1 MKTTTVTDISTY
13 LVVALL
19 IVVGIGLYFTLSVP
33 TPKPY
38 VPPPLPEVQIMLL
51 GKDCE
56 DCFNGSAALDF
67 LKAQK
72 NLNIT
77 DVKEFTLEESQQHV
91 TQYGIERLPAV
102 VVTGNITGITLQNFE
117 AKNDALVF
125 AKVPPPYYDVAS
137 KSIKGKVT
145 VIVLQDNTCD
155 KCFNI
160 SQISS
165 QLAQL
170 GIKIASERTVEAKS
184 SEGKELISKYKIG
197 KVPTLIFNKEALEYD
212 VIKQVWTQVGSEE
225 SDSNLVL
232 RIISPP
238 YLNVSTGK
246 VDGLVDITYLSDQT
260 CSECYNATMVKD
272 LLKQSFNMEFGAE
285 KEVDVTSTK
294 GKSLMKKYSIELVPT
309 VILSA
314 DAAAYP
320 TLGQA
325 WPQAGTIEDDGVF
338 VFRSLQLLEEQIY
351 KNITSGE
358 VLGKQEEAEI
368 TAPEAEQ

>member
-1 MKTTTVTDISTY
+1 MKTTVTDINTY
-13 LVVALL
+13 LVVAL
-19 IVVGIGLYFTLSVP
+19 IIAVGFGLYFTLSVP

-38 VPPPLPEVQIMLL
+38 VPPPLPEVQVMLL

-56 DCFNGSAALDF
+56 GCFNGTEAVNF
-67 LKAQK
+67 LKAQQ
-72 NLNIT
+72 NLNVT
-77 DVKEFTLEESQQHV
+77 DVKEFTLEESQQHA
-91 TQYGIERLPAV
+91 TKYGIERLPAV
-102 VVTGNITGITLQNFE
+102 VVTGNITGLTLQNFE

-125 AKVPPPYYDVAS
+125 AKVPPPYYDIAS

-160 SQISS
+160 SQISN
-165 QLAQL
+165 QLTQL
-170 GIKIASERTVEAKS
+170 GINMASEKTVEAKS
-184 SEGKELISKYKIG
+184 SEGKELISKYKIE

-212 VIKQVWTQVGSEE
+212 VIKQVWSQVGSEE

-246 VDGLVDITYLSDQT
+246 IDGIVEITYLSDKT
-260 CSECYNATMVKD
+260 CSECYNASMVKD
-272 LLKQSFNMEFGAE
+272 LLKQSFTMEFGTE
-285 KEVDVTSTK
+285 KEVDIADTK
-294 GKSLMKKYSIELVPT
+294 GKSLLEKYKIELVPT

-325 WPQAGTIEDDGVF
+325 WPQAGTIEKDGTF
-338 VFRSLQLLEEQIY
+338 VFRSLQLLEGQIY

-358 VLGKQEEAEI
+358 LLGKQEEAEI